1 MSLGMGNERGAGT
14 PEGSEMALASLD
26 DTTAKGRSS
35 DASQSL
41 PFESRPDWAAAEV
54 SSKSNPSAPQRTIF
68 RRKRFVPRIPGAF
81 VGKVRI
87 HPKMLVRRGVA
98 IN

>member
-1 MSLGMGNERGAGT
+1 MSLGIGNESGAGT
-14 PEGSEMALASLD
+14 PEGSEMALGSLD

-35 DASQSL
+35 DVSQSL
-41 PFESRPDWAAAEV
+41 PFESRPDWAAAQV

-68 RRKRFVPRIPGAF
+68 RRKRLVPRIPGALLCQ
-81 VGKVRI
+81 VRI
-87 HPKMLVRRGVA
+87 HPEMLVRRGVA